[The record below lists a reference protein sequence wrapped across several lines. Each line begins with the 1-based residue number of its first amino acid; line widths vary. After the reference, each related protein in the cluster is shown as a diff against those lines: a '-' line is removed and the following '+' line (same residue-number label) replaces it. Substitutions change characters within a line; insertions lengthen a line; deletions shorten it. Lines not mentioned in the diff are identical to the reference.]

1 MILSNKTLIL
11 RSLTNWLKLFDLWI
25 FLSHVSADFVYIFDE
40 FQEWRLFSKNMAGP
54 AFFRVKIQLSS
65 SILRK
70 ILITNVDQW
79 WNTNPKMYHN
89 WRCRKIETP
98 YCLSIYQ
105 VKSYAIIHECFLENQ
120 KALRKLSFASFFYVD
135 CGSLLCMRGSLG
147 SALKRGLL
155 RESIFEQ
162 QFPKQLCS

>member
-1 MILSNKTLIL
+1 M
-11 RSLTNWLKLFDLWI
+11 
-25 FLSHVSADFVYIFDE
+25 
-40 FQEWRLFSKNMAGP
+40 
-54 AFFRVKIQLSS
+54 RVA
-65 SILRK
+65 
-70 ILITNVDQW
+70 NV
-79 WNTNPKMYHN
+79 
-89 WRCRKIETP
+89 

-105 VKSYAIIHECFLENQ
+105 VKSYAIIHECFLEKP